1 MCPDSGQKF
10 FSSPWLNQLGTPEDD
25 VSLDFLN
32 EKD

>member
-10 FSSPWLNQLGTPEDD
+10 FSSPWFSKLGTPEDD